1 MKVLV
6 HQTFVHASI
15 LEVPDDVSEEL
26 QIAETCR
33 LADAVKFR
41 LEDMEWQGSD
51 YLRPDP
57 DGTIALEDGTMM
69 GEWFD
74 V

>member
-6 HQTFVHASI
+6 HQMFIHASI
-15 LEVPDDVSEEL
+15 LEVPDNVSEEL
-26 QIAETCR
+26 QIAEACR
-33 LADAVKFR
+33 LADAVKLR
-41 LEDMEWQGSD
+41 LEDMEWQASS
-51 YLRPDP
+51 YLRSDP
-57 DGTIALEDGTMM
+57 DGTTTLEDGTMM